1 MSKRQTLGLRSTVN
15 LSTPAAA
22 VLIFSLFTPALSAQA
37 KLPVRT
43 VKVRTVK
50 VIRAQVTRV
59 VDGDTVHALDSD
71 GEVIKIR
78 MQGVDAPESK
88 LPTDQGIVGQMPW
101 GKASSDSLT
110 RMLPKG
116 SRVQLEVFGTDKY
129 GRTIAHVV
137 LQGKNLNIEQLRKG
151 HAVSYIICEPGEC
164 SEKYLD
170 EVRSQ
175 EIIEACHAAQKA
187 EVGVFDPENLLT
199 ELPFEFRSRMQKR
212 TPDKFVGDV
221 TTREYFSPEDYRN
234 VPVCDRIFFMSEADA
249 QAVGFTPHHN

>member
-1 MSKRQTLGLRSTVN
+1 MSKRQSDGLRSTLN
-15 LSTPAAA
+15 LSTPAALA
-22 VLIFSLFTPALSAQA
+22 LAFSLLTPAPTAQA
-37 KLPVRT
+37 KLPART
-43 VKVRTVK
+43 VKRTVK
-50 VIRAQVTRV
+50 MVRAEVTRV

-129 GRTIAHVV
+129 GRTIAHVL

-187 EVGVFDPENLLT
+187 ELGIFDRENPLG
-199 ELPFEFRSRMQKR
+199 ELPFEFRLRLQNR
-212 TPDKFVGDV
+212 TPDKFVGDI
-221 TTREYFSPEDYRN
+221 TTREYFDPQNYRS
-234 VPVCDRIFFMSEADA
+234 VPICDRIFFMSEADA
-249 QAVGFTPHHN
+249 QAVGFTKHLN

>member
-1 MSKRQTLGLRSTVN
+1 MSQRQTLQLRSTVN
-15 LSTPAAA
+15 RSTPAVGACMMA
-22 VLIFSLFTPALSAQA
+22 LLALAPSTQAQTPL
-37 KLPVRT
+37 RT
-43 VKVRTVK
+43 VKMVR
-50 VIRAQVTRV
+50 AEVTRV

-71 GEVIKIR
+71 GKVLKIR
-78 MQGVDAPESK
+78 MQGMDAPESK
-88 LPTDQGIVGQMPW
+88 LPTDHGVVGQLPW
-101 GKASSDSLT
+101 GKESSDSLT

-129 GRTIAHVV
+129 RRTIAHVL
-137 LQGKNLNIEQLRKG
+137 LQGKNLNIEQLRMG

-187 EVGVFDPENLLT
+187 EIGIFDPENPMS
-199 ELPFEFRSRMQKR
+199 ELPFEFRLRHQKR
-212 TPDKFVGDV
+212 TPDKFVGDIN
-221 TTREYFSPEDYRN
+221 TREYFEPRNYRS

-249 QAVGFTPHHN
+249 QAVGFTRHRN